1 MKDYKNW
8 KYENVFPNSI
18 SGDNDTIDTMARH
31 ITVEVK
37 APSQA
42 DMEYVM
48 EWLAL
53 YSVGNDESEIT
64 DPRFQA
70 FLNVIAFLDMTIDSK
85 MARKALNAKKREY
98 AEANGIS
105 VRQVRVIK
113 KAG

>member
-8 KYENVFPNSI
+8 KYENTFSTPMSA
-18 SGDNDTIDTMARH
+18 DNDTIDSIARK
-31 ITVEVK
+31 IEVEVQ
-37 APSQA
+37 APSQS
-42 DMEYVM
+42 DMEYAM

-53 YSVGNDESEIT
+53 YSVGTDSEIT
-64 DPRFQA
+64 DPRWQA

-85 MARKALNAKKREY
+85 NARQALNAKKREY

-105 VRQVRVIK
+105 VRQVRVVK

>member
-8 KYENVFPNSI
+8 KYENAFPQSI
-18 SGDNDTIDTMARH
+18 SADDDSIDSMARK
-31 ITVEVK
+31 VEVQVK

-42 DMEYVM
+42 DMEYAM

-53 YSVGNDESEIT
+53 YSVGNEESEIT
-64 DPRFQA
+64 DPRWEA

-85 MARKALNAKKREY
+85 MTRQALNAKKREY